1 MEKVAIMTTDDTV
14 RKNRPIF
21 EGMIL
26 KSFSLLVRNK
36 AKKMEERKAKMSP
49 SKMF

>member
-1 MEKVAIMTTDDTV
+1 MENVATIITDDTV
-14 RKNRPIF
+14 SKNSPMF
-21 EGMIL
+21 EGTIL
-26 KSFSLLVRNK
+26 KSFSLQEMYK